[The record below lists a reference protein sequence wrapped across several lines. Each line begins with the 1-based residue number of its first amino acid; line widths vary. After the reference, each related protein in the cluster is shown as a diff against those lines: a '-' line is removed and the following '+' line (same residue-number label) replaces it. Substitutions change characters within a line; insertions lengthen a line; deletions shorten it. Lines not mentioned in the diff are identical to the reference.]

1 MPRDILPP
9 SPFGAGTTYTGHSE
23 HVVAPRETHEQS
35 FIPPRISRVVGNAAM
50 RNAVA
55 LPRISRLDFSASE
68 APTEE
73 IPAVVGHEMRS
84 DGQYAFPQGKGASEL
99 RVQTTPESEQDA
111 TRMFETVGDPE
122 IRELINHFAGKTVE
136 PAQVQGLLRD
146 NNALRA
152 QLGVYL
158 RNKLEGNVEFWGHEK
173 SQVARNA
180 MKNTPAGY
188 EKMPSRDYAV
198 QLALAMLDGTFKLAE
213 SDLTAMAQNGMVEN
227 GEHRIAAARLLRF
240 SAPEHK

>member
-23 HVVAPRETHEQS
+23 HVVAPRESREQP
-35 FIPPRISRVVGNAAM
+35 FIPPRISRIVGTTAM
-50 RNAVA
+50 RNVMVP
-55 LPRISRLDFSASE
+55 PRISRLDFSANE

-73 IPAVVGHEMRS
+73 IPTVGHEAQPDQR
-84 DGQYAFPQGKGASEL
+84 YAFPQGENVPDL
-99 RVQTTPESEQDA
+99 RIRTTPESEGDA

-122 IRELINHFAGKTVE
+122 IRELVDQFAGETVE
-136 PAQVQGLLRD
+136 PARVQVLLRN

-152 QLGVYL
+152 QLGEYL
-158 RNKLEGNVEFWGHEK
+158 RDKLESNSVFWGHEK
-173 SQVARNA
+173 SQIARNA
-180 MKNTPAGY
+180 MKNAPAGY
-188 EKMPSRDYAV
+188 EKIQSRDYAV

-240 SAPEHK
+240 STPERK